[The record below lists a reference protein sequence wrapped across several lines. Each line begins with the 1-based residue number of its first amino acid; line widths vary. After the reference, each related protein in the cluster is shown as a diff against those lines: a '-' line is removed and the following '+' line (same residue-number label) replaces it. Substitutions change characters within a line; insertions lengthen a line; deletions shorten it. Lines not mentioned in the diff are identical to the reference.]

1 VSFLVNV
8 KLLGNFRVVSKKFL
22 NIQSALSDSFTAR
35 LPGTLGFSPTFF
47 EYGKENRLMAKLHL
61 FIAVGH
67 CFLAKLRTQSI
78 P

>member
-1 VSFLVNV
+1 
-8 KLLGNFRVVSKKFL
+8 L

-35 LPGTLGFSPTFF
+35 LPGTLGFSPIFF
-47 EYGKENRLMAKLHL
+47 EIHGKENRLMAKLHL